1 MSDHRIGVLFLAGL
15 TVAGARPALCQTP
28 PSEPL
33 TLRRAAQL
41 AIARAPEVVV
51 SRADVDEA
59 EAAERL
65 SRAGWK
71 PEAFATTTPGYA
83 SGLPVQVAGQVPAIF
98 GFEVRQTLYD
108 QSRRA
113 RTFDAGAAAA
123 AARGSFGR
131 TTSATARAVALA
143 YGRVWAGQERAADA
157 RRRLEAR
164 EAIFRRVS
172 TLKREGRATDLDVEN
187 AGLQV
192 ARAKQKLLDLQ
203 AELDI
208 DRFELARM
216 VDWPAGTPVVPAE
229 DPLAGLPE
237 PPAGDDLAAARG
249 ADPELRAFAGR
260 IDALEHSVSLTER
273 AWHPVVEAEA
283 QYLRLAKYNN
293 FDQYFVKFTE
303 NNFTVGV
310 SVIVPVW
317 TGGRLAEAKA
327 SARARL
333 SRAEGER
340 RVRERDLELAVR
352 RAQAEAVRAAAEA
365 ALSRRAAGVARE
377 ELRVAKVL
385 ADEGRGEPDAVET
398 REIALADAEDDQA
411 SAGQGLLAAR
421 INLLDLRGELSAAL
435 LGAQAGERNPN
446 AVKAESSADTRR

>member
-15 TVAGARPALCQTP
+15 TLAGARPALCETP

-51 SRADVDEA
+51 SRAEVDEA
-59 EAAERL
+59 ESAERL
-65 SRAGWK
+65 FKAGWK

-83 SGLPVQVAGQVPAIF
+83 TGLPVQVAGQVPAVF

-113 RTFDAGAAAA
+113 RTFDAGASAA
-123 AARGSFGR
+123 AARGSFHR

-157 RRRLEAR
+157 RRRVEAR

-172 TLKREGRATDLDVEN
+172 TLKREGRLTGLDVEN
-187 AGLQV
+187 AGLLV

-208 DRFELARM
+208 DRLELARM

-237 PPAGDDLAAARG
+237 LPAGDDLAAARG
-249 ADPELRAFAGR
+249 ADPELRAFAER

-273 AWHPVVEAEA
+273 SWHPVVEAEA
-283 QYLRLAKYNN
+283 QYLRLASYNN
-293 FDQYFVKFTE
+293 FDQYFVNFKE

-310 SVIVPVW
+310 SVVVPLW

-340 RVRERDLELAVR
+340 RVRERDLELALR

-377 ELRVAKVL
+377 ELRVARVL
-385 ADEGRGEPDAVET
+385 ADAGRGEPDAVQN
-398 REIALADAEDDQA
+398 REIAVADAEDDRIN
-411 SAGQGLLAAR
+411 AGQGLLAAR
-421 INLLDLRGELSAAL
+421 INLLELRGELSAAL
-435 LGAQAGERNPN
+435 LGAQAGDRNPN
-446 AVKAESSADTRR
+446 AVKAE

>member
-15 TVAGARPALCQTP
+15 TLAGARPALCETP

-51 SRADVDEA
+51 SRAEVDEA
-59 EAAERL
+59 ESAERL
-65 SRAGWK
+65 FKAGWK

-83 SGLPVQVAGQVPAIF
+83 TGLPVQVAGQVPAVF

-113 RTFDAGAAAA
+113 RTFDAGASAA
-123 AARGSFGR
+123 AARGSFHR
-131 TTSATARAVALA
+131 TASATARAVALA

-157 RRRLEAR
+157 RRRVEAR

-172 TLKREGRATDLDVEN
+172 TLKREGRLTDLDVEN
-187 AGLQV
+187 AGLLV

-237 PPAGDDLAAARG
+237 LPAGDDLAAARG
-249 ADPELRAFAGR
+249 ADPELRAFAER

-273 AWHPVVEAEA
+273 SWHPVVEAEA

-293 FDQYFVKFTE
+293 FDQYFVNFKE

-310 SVIVPVW
+310 SVVVPVW
-317 TGGRLAEAKA
+317 TGGRLAEEKA

-385 ADEGRGEPDAVET
+385 ADEGRGEPDAVEN
-398 REIALADAEDDQA
+398 REIAVADAEDDQA
-411 SAGQGLLAAR
+411 NAGQGLLAAR

-435 LGAQAGERNPN
+435 LGAQAGDRNPN
-446 AVKAESSADTRR
+446 AVKAE